1 MDQPKSRF
9 LVVLKLVERLLG
21 FIRSDDDIYVVMP
34 VLKRRSVRDK
44 PLAEGFIRS
53 AAFEYWFSLPNSVVS

>member
-1 MDQPKSRF
+1 MDKSKFRF
-9 LVVLKLVERLLG
+9 LVVLKLFERLFGLIC
-21 FIRSDDDIYVVMP
+21 FDDDIYVVMP

-53 AAFEYWFSLPNSVVS
+53 AAFEYRLAQRDP